1 MKKYMLM
8 FAATLAL
15 GMAACTTVDEPKDDP
30 KLSTTATDMVAPSA
44 AEWETTFEVTA
55 NAMWNA
61 SDDADWL
68 YVTPDAGTADATVTI
83 VVDANT
89 TYDERTATVTLAM
102 AGVEPITFTVK
113 QPAAKGVNIAGE
125 LAQTIGAEGG
135 NIDIKVMANVAYTIS
150 VSDDATEWLT
160 VEEATRALEEKNFTI
175 KVAANEGYDERVG
188 KVTVISELG
197 SDEITV
203 TQAEANAVI
212 VGTEPV
218 EVTAEGGEI
227 SILVKSNVEY
237 TVTIPE
243 ECTWI
248 TRPSTRALKE
258 TEEKFVVAAN
268 EEADPREAT
277 LTFTSELG
285 SDEVVVKQAGNE
297 NAAVNIPDEY
307 FKKFLL
313 NRYDENKD
321 KELTKAEL
329 AAITELEMWS
339 TNKDMYVVP
348 LRGLADLTGIEFM
361 VNLEKLDIRNSI
373 NVKTL
378 DVTKNA
384 KLTELLV
391 QGTAITSLDLSGN
404 PELKVLNVNDTK
416 VAALDVTKNTKLEK
430 LYVGNTPVTALDLS
444 ANTALRV
451 LNAGYSNIESI
462 DLSKNT
468 ALEQV
473 YLPGNKLTA
482 LDVTALKSLKAINV
496 EMNKLTSLDLSKNT
510 ELKAMNAGRNALTS
524 INATGLAGLKYL
536 TISNNPELAS
546 VSLSGLSNLVGL
558 YAGWTGLTS
567 VDIAANTK
575 LAVVSVN
582 DTKLTSISTAANAAL
597 RGLRIDGSQMA
608 SYDVSGNQSLKY
620 LYAMATPSLKTI
632 KVWDEFN
639 KLVPVST
646 FYKDETTEWEGG
658 YLPETAQGIN
668 LSENGNANCYIVNA
682 PATIYHFDA
691 TVKGHGRTG
700 QVQRNRYADP
710 IYMEFVEGGAG
721 EGQTSVTLE
730 PKGAKLVSY
739 QPYILKEREYVTACP
754 IKPESIQFYGDGKI
768 EFETADTFVPGNVVI
783 AATDEQG
790 EIIWSWHIWCA
801 EGYDPDLTKKKFG
814 TSATTGYILDRNIG
828 ASIADPEEWDAWGAS
843 QASGVQ
849 FQWGRKDMF
858 SGPIDMHS
866 SDGNRG
872 GVGHAVMD
880 ADGNLIYGSNGPGGQ
895 GENGG
900 YAYPSGSDKGCIV
913 MADLGEGHTFEQAI
927 EYTIKNPEKIA
938 HRYGRG
944 STGGGTW
951 WGNRAAVSE
960 GGSDLYAWGNPNAW
974 TGAVVKT
981 IYDPCPAGWMVP
993 PVTFGFRMAE
1003 NCTVTAKT
1011 YGWII
1016 NDGGDDVYIPLSG
1029 SRWADAS
1036 KFFDV
1041 KQCATGWM
1049 SAAGDAD
1056 HQSGAGYSIINDG
1069 ADGAPVVHTINHEQ
1083 NSATY
1088 EGGQPLKWGV
1098 LCRPVRCVMEGW
1110 E

>member
-1 MKKYMLM
+1 MKKYFLL
-8 FAATLAL
+8 FAAALVMGMTACGPQDEPQEPAKLEVSATTLA
-15 GMAACTTVDEPKDDP
+15 AE
-30 KLSTTATDMVAPSA
+30 SA
-44 AEWETTFEVTA
+44 AEWTADIQITA
-55 NAMWNA
+55 NAMWTA
-61 SDDADWL
+61 SSNADW
-68 YVTPDAGTADATVTI
+68 VFVSPDAGTTSATATVT
-83 VVDANT
+83 VLENT
-89 TYDERTATVTLAM
+89 TYDDREAVITIAM
-102 AGVEPITFTVK
+102 EGVEPHTIAVS
-113 QPAAKGVNIAGE
+113 QPAAKGVNIESDLSYNVGV
-125 LAQTIGAEGG
+125 EGQS
-135 NIDIKVMANVAYTIS
+135 IDIKVMTNTEYTVA
-150 VSDDATEWLT
+150 VADDAKEWISI
-160 VEEATRALEEKNFTI
+160 EEPTRALEEKHFTI
-175 KVAANEGYDERVG
+175 KVAANDTYDVREG
-188 KVTVISELG
+188 KVTVSSEAG
-197 SDEITV
+197 EDVITIK
-203 TQAEANAVI
+203 QAEALAVI
-212 VGTEPV
+212 VTDEPV
-218 EVTAEGGEI
+218 EVAAEGGEI
-227 SILVKSNVEY
+227 SILVQSNVEY

-248 TRPSTRALKE
+248 TRPSTRGLVE
-258 TEEKFVVAAN
+258 TEEKFVVALN
-268 EEADPREAT
+268 ELAAAREVT
-277 LTFTSELG
+277 LVFTSELG

-297 NAAVNIPDEY
+297 NAAIEIPDTY
-307 FKKFLL
+307 FSKFLM
-313 NRYDENKD
+313 NRYDANED
-321 KELTKAEL
+321 KKLTKSEL
-329 AAITELEMWS
+329 EAITELALWS

-348 LRGLADLTGIEFM
+348 LRGLGSLAGIEYM
-361 VNLEKLDIRNSI
+361 TNLQKLDIRNSI
-373 NVKTL
+373 NVKAL

-384 KLTELLV
+384 KLTELLI
-391 QGTAITSLDLSGN
+391 QGTAISTIDLSGN
-404 PELKVLNVNDTK
+404 PELKVLNVNDSKLT
-416 VAALDVTKNTKLEK
+416 ALDVTKNTKLEK
-430 LYVGNTPVTALDLS
+430 LYASNIAVSTIDLS

-451 LNAGYSNIESI
+451 LNAGFSGITSI

-473 YLPGNKLTA
+473 YLPGNQLTSI
-482 LDVTALKSLKAINV
+482 DVATLTSLKAINV
-496 EMNKLTSLDLSKNT
+496 ELNKLTSLDLSKNT
-510 ELKAMNAGRNALTS
+510 ALKAMNAGRNALTS
-524 INATGLAGLKYL
+524 INVAGLANLKYL
-536 TISNNPELAS
+536 TVSNNPELAS
-546 VSLSGLSNLVGL
+546 VSLNGLSNLVGL

-567 VDIAANTK
+567 IDIAANTK

-582 DTKLTSISTAANAAL
+582 DTKLTSISTAANAATL
-597 RGLRIDGSQMA
+597 RGLRIDGSQMTT
-608 SYDVSGNQSLKY
+608 YDVSGNKSLKY
-620 LYAMATPSLKTI
+620 LMAEGTPSLKTI

-646 FYKDETTEWEGG
+646 FYKDEATEWEGG

-682 PATIYHFDA
+682 AATVYHFDA

-700 QVQRNRYADP
+700 KVQRNRYSDP

-721 EGQTSVTLE
+721 AGQTSVTLE

-754 IKPESIQFYGDGKI
+754 IKPESVMFYSDGKI

-783 AATDEQG
+783 AATDENG

-858 SGPIDMHS
+858 SGPIDMLS

-880 ADGNLIYGSNGPGGQ
+880 ADGSLIYGSNGPGGDQ
-895 GENGG
+895 
-900 YAYPSGSDKGCIV
+900 YIYPKDSDKGCIV

-927 EYTIKNPEKIA
+927 EYTIKNPVKIA

-951 WGNRAAVSE
+951 WGDPRAAVSGE
-960 GGSDLYAWGNPNAW
+960 GSDLYAWGNPNAW
-974 TGAVVKT
+974 TGTVVKT

-993 PVTFGFRMAE
+993 PVTFGYRMAD
-1003 NCTVTAKT
+1003 NCTITAKT
-1011 YGWII
+1011 YGWVI

-1069 ADGAPVVHTINHEQ
+1069 TDGAPLVHTINREQ